1 MQKAILY
8 IHGKGG
14 NAGEADHYKEVCEGY
29 AVLGLDYRGDTP
41 WDTEAELW
49 AACDTLAGNYE
60 SVAIVANSIGAYF
73 AMNAL
78 QGSAIRQAFFIS
90 PIVDMEKLISDM
102 MGWAGVTEEEL
113 RETGGDRDLL
123 WGNSLLGI
131 SALCAGTPPFL
142 EHTDPHPVRR
152 EGSFDLPGYGARLCR
167 ENQGH
172 LDGHG
177 ERRALVPHGGADDL
191 SRSLD
196 QKPSLTPRAG
206 LRGNAPALRCLKKPP
221 DPSKPS
227 KKRSLL

>member
-14 NAGEADHYKEVCEGY
+14 NAGEADHYQGICKGY

-41 WDTEAELW
+41 WDTEAELQ
-49 AACDTLAGNYE
+49 AACDTLAGSYE

-113 RETGGDRDLL
+113 RESGEIETSFGETLSWEYLHYVR
-123 WGNSLLGI
+123 
-131 SALCAGTPPFL
+131 
-142 EHTDPHPVRR
+142 EHPLSWNIPTHI
-152 EGSFDLPGYGARLCR
+152 LYG
-167 ENQGH
+167 EKDH
-172 LDGHG
+172 LT
-177 ERRALVPHGGADDL
+177 
-191 SRSLD
+191 SLD
-196 QKPSLTPRAG
+196 TVRAFAEKTKATLTVMENGEHWFHTGEQMAFLDHWIKSR
-206 LRGNAPALRCLKKPP
+206 L
-221 DPSKPS
+221 
-227 KKRSLL
+227 